1 VRAGEV
7 TGDPAAMTVAQRVG
21 RLFVTRLDL
30 ETPSQHADLF
40 EQGVLDSLAF
50 VQLLVGLEEE
60 FGIRLTLDEI
70 EVDAFRSVGQIA
82 AFVTERLGIQ
92 A

>member
-1 VRAGEV
+1 
-7 TGDPAAMTVAQRVG
+7 MTVEQRVG

-30 ETPSQHADLF
+30 EAPPEHEDLF

-60 FGIRLTLDEI
+60 FGIRLTLEEI
-70 EVDAFRSVGQIA
+70 EVETFRSVGQIA
-82 AFVTERLGIQ
+82 AFVAERLGIQ

>member
-1 VRAGEV
+1 M
-7 TGDPAAMTVAQRVG
+7 TGDAAAMTVEQRVG

-30 ETPSQHADLF
+30 EAPARHADLF

-60 FGIRLTLDEI
+60 FGIRLTLEEI
-70 EVDAFRSVGQIA
+70 EVDTFRSVGQIA
-82 AFVTERLGIQ
+82 DFVAERLGIQ